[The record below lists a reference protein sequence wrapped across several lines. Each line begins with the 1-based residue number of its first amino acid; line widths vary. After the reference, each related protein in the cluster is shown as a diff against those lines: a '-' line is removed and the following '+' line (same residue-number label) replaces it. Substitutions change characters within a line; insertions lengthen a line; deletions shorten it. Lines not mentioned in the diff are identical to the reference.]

1 MLRALRLLALVAFSL
16 SIAACGTTEPEDEME
31 TTEPPP
37 TFQISSI
44 QGTLSDGSAGLAFF
58 ATPNTEVKLIRV
70 DVKNPVGGTLVF
82 DPQGVVVLG
91 GEVTPLQASGTGY
104 TRVSGNWSFRFVGE
118 RAAGSRATF
127 DVTVPLPVAAIQQ
140 ELPEGEIAQ

>member
-1 MLRALRLLALVAFSL
+1 MLRTLRFLALVVFSL
-16 SIAACGTTEPEDEME
+16 SIAACSSSEPEEE
-31 TTEPPP
+31 EVGEQPPA
-37 TFQISSI
+37 FSISSV

-70 DVKNPVGGTLVF
+70 DVSNPVGGRVTF

-91 GEVTPLQASGTGY
+91 GEVTPLQAGGTGY

-127 DVTVPLPVAAIQQ
+127 DVTVPLSVAAVQ
-140 ELPEGEIAQ
+140 EEIPEVEIFN